1 MMMLLLLLL
10 LVFFN
15 VIDYC
20 MSSKDIEVT
29 GKYIMLDK
37 DDSTIDDPN
46 NLVISWRFRTS
57 EIYEYQSFIKSCKH
71 LCDQAPEFLKF
82 FAEAQ
87 PCEFVLAN
95 NVIDYTLK
103 KRDIQ
108 DDIDRD
114 KLYKTMNFLRNK
126 KSQDTSTIFSSSS
139 SSNNNNNKDMNSRTC
154 PVRTKTTS
162 PTTKYSIDDNQG
174 MTHVAIVVPVTSKG
188 HDTDKGIAKLPL
200 FSYLIPGLQNTT
212 TRFDNI
218 KVHLYLGYDECD
230 VVYDSDALVDIIDA
244 INYFLPDVIV
254 QHVRLVGLTGKIVH
268 IWNELTSRAYLDG
281 IDYFF
286 LLGDDV
292 VITTTEWAPRAI
304 NILQGNPILSNFGT
318 VAFHDL
324 SNPDFPTF
332 PVFHR
337 THLDIFGHSNAF
349 DPFFENTFADP
360 WLSDVYVKFNSS
372 FIPNTIVLK
381 NMIGGFE
388 QARYNPKHPNM
399 ENYIDLVQRTRRTI
413 AAWLSNTLTSKSF
426 KWSLSDL
433 SYGDEGIF
441 FREYCLAKP
450 GCQVITVKKE
460 YDDFQSK
467 LSRKVPFSKTKGF
480 QG

>member
-1 MMMLLLLLL
+1 ML
-10 LVFFN
+10 VV
-15 VIDYC
+15 VIMTLTGVSLSWNDV
-20 MSSKDIEVT
+20 EVS

-37 DDSTIDDPN
+37 DDSPIDDPN
-46 NLVISWRFRTS
+46 NLIINWRFTTT
-57 EIYEYQSFIKSCKH
+57 EIYDYKNFIKSCKQ
-71 LCDQAPEFLKF
+71 LCDQAPEFMKF

-95 NVIDYTLK
+95 SVIDYTLK
-103 KRDIQ
+103 KREIQ
-108 DDIDRD
+108 GSVDRD
-114 KLYKTMNFLRNK
+114 LLYKTMNFLRNK
-126 KSQDTSTIFSSSS
+126 KSSDTSSIFSSSS
-139 SSNNNNNKDMNSRTC
+139 SSSSNTMRSDTC
-154 PVRTKTTS
+154 PVRTKSMTS
-162 PTTKYSIDDNQG
+162 TNQYKIDDNKG
-174 MTHVAIVVPVTSKG
+174 ITHVGIIVPVTSKG
-188 HDTDKGIAKLPL
+188 HDTSKGIAKLPL
-200 FSYLIPGLQNTT
+200 FSYLISGLQNTT

-218 KVHLYLGYDECD
+218 KMHLYLGYDECD
-230 VVYDSDALVDIIDA
+230 VVYDSDALVDIVDA
-244 INYFLPDVIV
+244 INYFLPDIAV
-254 QHVRLVGLTGKIVH
+254 QHIRLAGLTGKIVH

-292 VITTTEWAPRAI
+292 VITTVDWAPLAI
-304 NILQGNPILSNFGT
+304 STLQSNPVLSNFGT

-360 WLSDVYVKFNSS
+360 WLSDIYVKFQSS
-372 FIPNTIVLK
+372 FIPSTIVLK

-399 ENYIDLVQRTRRTI
+399 ENYIDLVQRTRRAL
-413 AAWLSNTLTSKSF
+413 AAWLSTSVGLQ
-426 KWSLSDL
+426 WSPKEL

-441 FREYCLAKP
+441 FREYCLTKP
-450 GCQVITVKKE
+450 GCQVIAVKSE
-460 YDDFQSK
+460 YDEFQSK

-480 QG
+480 HM